1 MLVLEQKEGSLS
13 SMDPPKSQG
22 LSLIGLP
29 ASMSILGPIRIAQG
43 GGPQHSMA
51 KLEEDGVSP
60 SYSLGMVCFTL
71 RYNILM
77 EKPGRSGTMERRE
90 DPGRERWDERNP
102 VYSFLETCLLP
113 LPPFWKLMPS

>member
-1 MLVLEQKEGSLS
+1 ME
-13 SMDPPKSQG
+13 PPNSQG

-51 KLEEDGVSP
+51 ELEEDGVSP
-60 SYSLGMVCFTL
+60 FYSLGMVYFTL

-77 EKPGRSGTMERRE
+77 EKPGGSGAMEWRE

-102 VYSFLETCLLP
+102 MYSFLETCILP
-113 LPPFWKLMPS
+113 LPPFQKLMPS